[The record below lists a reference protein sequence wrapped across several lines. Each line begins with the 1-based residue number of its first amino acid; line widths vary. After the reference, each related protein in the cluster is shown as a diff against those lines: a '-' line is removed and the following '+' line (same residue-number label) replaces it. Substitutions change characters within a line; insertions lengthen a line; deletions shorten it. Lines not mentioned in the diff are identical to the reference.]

1 MNYVRSLRSHRLSY
15 AALWALLVVV
25 AVGASAYVAF
35 DFAAVERSIDVS
47 TETAEL
53 RNLAHQIELAANDAR
68 RGGDGRALTAAIAA
82 ARTQFDIAVDS
93 VAAAAGAARAESARE
108 TVGAALDGLQA
119 AALAYADGGGG
130 DMELDSALLALVD
143 ELDAAATDVSSRGLS
158 RTRQLGT
165 LLAVAGVASAA
176 GTILLL
182 AGLQRTRARL
192 GRSDRLLRMRVDAP
206 PVDELEFGDVRLGI
220 WEWNPATDE
229 VTLIDESIPQP
240 AGGGRI
246 ELTRE
251 ALFAMIHPDDREL
264 VQSFVTR
271 AVRDGEPYEVEY
283 RLVLADGSTVIA
295 RDSVEIIPGEDGAAP
310 TLRGTVYDI
319 TTTTALARTSAEL
332 SGSNERF
339 RRSLD
344 RSADAAVILNSRF
357 EIAYINDAG
366 VALSGYERD
375 EVMGRFYGEFW
386 VGFELDPEAAQE
398 QLEELGSVRF
408 TRDAARKDG
417 SIVTVEHNV
426 IALGDGSYLG
436 VARDLTPAIE
446 AETELRVS
454 EEQFRA
460 VVATVQNAL
469 VIIGDQQRPIMVNEA
484 LSQMLGYTEDE
495 MLAFAD
501 ANLMVH
507 PDDRR
512 QVAEATDAILVG
524 KAETSEFSTRLMRKD
539 GTAIE
544 VEGLL
549 SAFPLADGTRAVL
562 AEAKDVTK
570 QVAAQ
575 REAETAVRAL
585 GESETRLARA
595 QQIARLGNW
604 ELDLASGEMWWS
616 DELYRL
622 FGLQPGGLTPDR
634 DRLLAAVH
642 PKDRAHLEGWLARAM
657 SATAETPTH
666 CRILGVSGNELTVR
680 WHAEVGRDGAG
691 EPVQVLGTVQD
702 VTEVFRVREQLAEAQ
717 KLQAVGTLAAG
728 VAHDFNNLLTVI
740 GGNVTLALDSG
751 GDSALLQPAKRATD
765 RASELVG
772 KLLDFARS
780 GAISESADSHRVIV
794 DMRQPAYD
802 AVAMVESNLDP
813 RITLHCEVADEP
825 LFAAA
830 EPGALDRVCI
840 NLLFNASEAVDEQ
853 RRLTPADQDYRPR
866 IDITLRSIDSSIG
879 DSEHGIELVVNDNGA
894 GMTDEVRARV
904 FEPFF
909 STKRADRSTG
919 LGLATVYGIV
929 SRLSG
934 LIRVDSA
941 PGKGATF
948 TVRLPQASAIQ
959 VEEHQTTT
967 DAASA
972 PVAAQLLLVDDE
984 ADLVGFAD
992 TVLLEAG
999 YGTTTVS
1006 SGELALQ
1013 ATRARRFD
1021 LILLDVNVGEMDGWS
1036 VLEAILREQP
1046 NQRVLMWSGVAQHV
1060 DARRRGALGMLA
1072 KPFDSEKLLDAVSDA
1087 LRRAPAAGQGGATQP
1102 LGDRSS
1108 AS

>member
-15 AALWALLVVV
+15 AALWALLAVV
-25 AVGASAYVAF
+25 AVGAVAYLATNLRE
-35 DFAAVERSIDVS
+35 VERSIDAS
-47 TETAEL
+47 AETAEL
-53 RNLAHQIELAANDAR
+53 RNLAHQIEVAANDAR
-68 RGGDGRALTAAIAA
+68 EGGDGRALTAAIAA
-82 ARTQFDIAVDS
+82 ARTQFDSAVDS
-93 VAAAAGAARAESARE
+93 LAAAAGAARAESARE
-108 TVGAALDGLQA
+108 TAGAALDGLQA
-119 AALAYADGGGG
+119 AALAHADGRG
-130 DMELDSALLALVD
+130 DGMELDSALLVFVD
-143 ELDAAATDVSSRGLS
+143 ELDAVTAEISSRGMS

-165 LLAVAGVASAA
+165 LLAVAGIA
-176 GTILLL
+176 GGACTILLL

-192 GRSDRLLRMRVDAP
+192 NRSDQLLRMRAEAP
-206 PVDELEFGDVRLGI
+206 PPDPFSATDIHLNTWTWDLATNRIQVVDETRPRQQRDRPSEFTPETFL
-220 WEWNPATDE
+220 
-229 VTLIDESIPQP
+229 
-240 AGGGRI
+240 
-246 ELTRE
+246 
-251 ALFAMIHPDDREL
+251 ALVHPDDRDL
-264 VQSFVTR
+264 VQRYVDR
-271 AVRDGEPYEVEY
+271 AIRDGEAYELEH
-283 RLVLADGSTVIA
+283 RAVLADGSTIVV
-295 RDSVEIIPGEDGAAP
+295 RDEVEVIPGEDGAAP
-310 TLRGTVYDI
+310 ALRGTVHDI
-319 TTTTALARTSAEL
+319 TTNTMVARTSAEL

-344 RSADAAVILNSRF
+344 RSADAAVILNSRL
-357 EIAYINDAG
+357 EIVYINDAG
-366 VALSGYERD
+366 LALSGYERD
-375 EVMGRFYGEFW
+375 EVVGHFYGQFW
-386 VGFELDPEAAQE
+386 VGFELDPELAIE

-408 TRDAARKDG
+408 TRDSARKDG
-417 SIVTVEHNV
+417 SIVTIEHNV

-454 EEQFRA
+454 EEQFRT

-469 VIIGDQQRPIMVNEA
+469 AIIGDRRKPIMVNKA
-484 LSQMLGYTEDE
+484 LSQMLGYTEQE
-495 MLAFAD
+495 LLAFAD
-501 ANLMVH
+501 IDLMVH
-507 PDDRR
+507 PDDR
-512 QVAEATDAILVG
+512 QEVGDATDAILAG
-524 KAETSEFSTRLMRKD
+524 RAEASEFHARLMRRD
-539 GTAIE
+539 GTAVEIE
-544 VEGLL
+544 GHL
-549 SAFPLADGTRAVL
+549 SAFRLADGSSAVL
-562 AEAKDVTK
+562 AEGKDVTK

-575 REAETAVRAL
+575 REAEIAVRAL

-595 QQIARLGNW
+595 QEIARLGNW

-634 DRLLAAVH
+634 DRMLAAVH
-642 PKDRAHLEGWLARAM
+642 PNDRAHLASWLARAM
-657 SATAETPTH
+657 SATVETPTH
-666 CRILGVSGNELTVR
+666 CRILGVPGNELTVR
-680 WHAEVGRDGAG
+680 WHAEIGRDEAG

-802 AVAMVESNLDP
+802 AAAMVESNLDP
-813 RITLHCEVADEP
+813 RTTLHCEVAEEP

-853 RRLTPADQDYRPR
+853 RRLTAADQDYRPR
-866 IDITLRSIDSSIG
+866 IDITLRSIDSPIG

-929 SRLSG
+929 SRLG
-934 LIRVDSA
+934 GVIRVDSA

-959 VEEHQTTT
+959 VEEHQSAT
-967 DAASA
+967 DTASA

-1013 ATRARRFD
+1013 ATQARRFD

-1036 VLEAILREQP
+1036 VLEEILRERP
-1046 NQRVLMWSGVAQHV
+1046 EQRVLMWSGVAQHV

-1087 LRRAPAAGQGGATQP
+1087 LRQAPAAGQGGATQP

-1108 AS
+1108 AR